1 MIKPKLRFF
10 DLAMIIV
17 SMVIG
22 IGIFRNVKGV
32 AESAGSESIFFL
44 AWIVGGLVCI
54 CGALIF
60 AEIGARFPV
69 AGAYYKMFSLC
80 YHPILAFMLIWVY
93 LILNAGST
101 AAVALIAAQ
110 YIRPVILPA
119 SMQNINGDHLMFFI
133 IITALFTLN
142 FFGIRT
148 GATTQ
153 NILSLVKIAL
163 MLAFISTIFF
173 LPGVQSHQTNDA
185 ANHSSNNFFL
195 ALGASLI
202 GIFFTYGGYQNTA
215 NLGGDVQ
222 QPQKNIPRAVFTAI
236 IIVMVLYLAINVV
249 YVRVLGFD
257 TIRQSELIAA
267 DLARKLFGAKGVAFA
282 SVAIFISALGF
293 INTELL
299 YNPRVMYAMAQEG
312 ILPRIFMNVH
322 NRKQVQEFA
331 LFFCTALIVVMFLLL
346 QTFENLLNYVMFN
359 DTLSFAFA
367 AFCIFI
373 LRKKKVGDEIPGFR
387 IKWYPFIPVIFILM
401 QLVVTV
407 NVAYKDPKN
416 SFIAVCV
423 MAVGLPF
430 YFLLKKMN
438 KKNTVSDSNS

>member
-10 DLAMIIV
+10 DLTMIIV

-32 AESAGSESIFFL
+32 ADSAGNETIFFL
-44 AWIVGGLVCI
+44 AWIIGGLVCV
-54 CGALIF
+54 CGALTF

-101 AAVALIAAQ
+101 AAVALTAAQ
-110 YIRPVILPA
+110 YITPVILPA
-119 SMQNINGDHLMFFI
+119 SLQNTNGDHLMFFLI
-133 IITALFTLN
+133 ISVLFALN
-142 FFGIRT
+142 FLGIRS
-148 GATTQ
+148 GATAQ
-153 NILSLVKIAL
+153 NILSMVKIVL
-163 MLAFISTIFF
+163 MLIFISTIFF
-173 LPGVQSHQTNDA
+173 IPSRESYSATETLNNSTP
-185 ANHSSNNFFL
+185 NFFL

-236 IIVMVLYLAINVV
+236 FIVMILYIAINIV
-249 YVRVLGFD
+249 YVKVLGFE
-257 TIRQSELIAA
+257 TIRHSPLIAA
-267 DLARKLFGAKGVAFA
+267 DLAGKLFGARGVAFA
-282 SVAIFISALGF
+282 SIAIFISALGF

-299 YNPRVMYAMAQEG
+299 YNPRVMYAMAEEG
-312 ILPRIFMNVH
+312 ILPRIFMKVH
-322 NRKQVQEFA
+322 SRKQVQEFA

-373 LRKKKVGDEIPGFR
+373 LRKKNVGDEIPGFR

-401 QLVVTV
+401 QLVVTA
-407 NVAYKDPKN
+407 NVAYTDPKN

-423 MAVGLPF
+423 MALGLPF
-430 YFLLKKMN
+430 YFLLRKFNAEKKGS
-438 KKNTVSDSNS
+438 TLS